1 MFYNIDWAE
10 KSPLPEKT
18 FLVVWKIGVWFR
30 LECEF
35 EAIFSLGF
43 FVISAYLVEEVL
55 LGPTNCSVKSRT
67 FRGIGTHFP
76 FGYLIFCCMFAMQ

>member
-43 FVISAYLVEEVL
+43 FVISAYW
-55 LGPTNCSVKSRT
+55 
-67 FRGIGTHFP
+67 
-76 FGYLIFCCMFAMQ
+76 

>member
-18 FLVVWKIGVWFR
+18 FLVVWKIGAWFR

-35 EAIFSLGF
+35 VAIFSLGF
-43 FVISAYLVEEVL
+43 FVISAYW
-55 LGPTNCSVKSRT
+55 
-67 FRGIGTHFP
+67 
-76 FGYLIFCCMFAMQ
+76 